1 MELRGRGRRRDVV
14 RRVFLLRIR
23 NPVLLLLVIDR
34 LGNLHEID
42 VDRVHEVDVWL
53 FESSSRFVL
62 LEHRIQMKRHRHL
75 SCQLIRLSQSLIL
88 LLSRMNLVNSFVAV
102 LV

>member
-53 FESSSRFVL
+53 FESSS
-62 LEHRIQMKRHRHL
+62 
-75 SCQLIRLSQSLIL
+75 
-88 LLSRMNLVNSFVAV
+88 
-102 LV
+102 